1 MAVNLK
7 AAIVANMNELKKE
20 ISRKAAEVAL
30 LERELKRHKSAL
42 ALLSQS
48 NGNAGAATKRA
59 RGRNGMGLRTVL
71 GRVPETFTTREFV
84 KEASRTKKQ
93 PIYIRQTLSR
103 WAREGKIKRLDR
115 GKYQKLKKANVHHL
129 AA

>member
-7 AAIVANMNELKKE
+7 AAIVANMNELKKA
-20 ISRKAAEVAL
+20 ISQKTSEVAQ
-30 LERELKRHKSAL
+30 LERELKRHKTVL
-42 ALLSQS
+42 ALLSGSDGAGKVTARQS
-48 NGNAGAATKRA
+48 
-59 RGRNGMGLRTVL
+59 RGRNGTGLRTVL
-71 GRVPETFTTREFV
+71 SRVPETFTSKEFV

-115 GKYQKLKKANVHHL
+115 GKYQKVKKANVHHL